1 MDATTSA
8 SSSST
13 PLIESLLKEACE
25 ESTKTSTIQLISSKA
40 IFGYNQNGKA
50 YIMSWHR
57 IDSSDAQSSGIV
69 YDPSVIPDYI
79 YGPLDPSLEAS
90 LARFIFSSPE
100 IREPTREALSEAFFP
115 EGQLLG
121 EGEETCQSVGP
132 IRVKT
137 SRKRED
143 DSDPVSVMTIT
154 FDGDV
159 PGWPQRS
166 PELQALSEGLNV
178 YRAYER
184 QKKAE
189 RDELMRAYYAG
200 R

>member
-143 DSDPVSVMTIT
+143 DSE
-154 FDGDV
+154 
-159 PGWPQRS
+159 RS